1 MKEGAKVLAWLEGA
15 KLGNV
20 KVGAKVKLIGK
31 VTEVGP
37 TYAFT
42 LV

>member
-1 MKEGAKVLAWLEGA
+1 VLAWLEGI
-15 KLGNV
+15 KLGQA

-31 VTEVGP
+31 QTDEGP

-42 LV
+42 LI